1 MNISKIINLFYNEL
15 IKAFYKRR
23 TYISFLLITLLI
35 PVIVYAIDYG
45 AISLQN
51 KIYGQMQDSFIFIG
65 SIVNGYLATYL
76 IIAILITHM
85 PFLSTII
92 PSEIISGEYSKG
104 TFRIYLTRPVSRS
117 SVFISKL
124 LVVLLYTT
132 TMMCY
137 FFFYSLFVSYLILGS
152 GELIVFHKGI
162 LLLSNDDIIWRFWL
176 SFAFSNMVMISVS
189 SLCLLFSSFSK
200 NSVTPIISTIS
211 IVFVG
216 TAISFIPI
224 DIFELINP
232 YLFTGY
238 IDIFLLAFYDP
249 VPYNIFINCFI
260 VCLLWSSLFISV
272 AYYNFTYRDI
282 LE

>member
-1 MNISKIINLFYNEL
+1 MINLFYNEL
-15 IKAFYKRR
+15 IKALYKRR
-23 TYISFLLITLLI
+23 TYISFILITLLI

-65 SIVNGYLATYL
+65 SIINGYLATYL

-104 TFRIYLTRPVSRS
+104 TFRIYLTRPISRS
-117 SVFISKL
+117 SVFISKM
-124 LVVLLYTT
+124 LVVFLYTT

-137 FFFYSLFVSYLILGS
+137 FFFYSLFVSYLILGG

-162 LLLSNDDIIWRFWL
+162 LLLSDEDIIWRFWL
-176 SFAFSNMVMISVS
+176 SFAFSNLVMISVS

-211 IVFVG
+211 IVFIG

-224 DIFELINP
+224 DIFELIDP

-249 VPYNIFINCFI
+249 VPYDIFMDCFI
-260 VCLLWSSLFISV
+260 VCFLWSTLFISI

>member
-1 MNISKIINLFYNEL
+1 MINLFHNEL
-15 IKAFYKRR
+15 IKALFKRR

-35 PVIVYAIDYG
+35 PAIVYAIDYG
-45 AISLQN
+45 ALSLQN
-51 KIYGQMQDSFIFIG
+51 RIYGQMQDSFIFIG
-65 SIVNGYLATYL
+65 SVINGYFSAYL

-104 TFRIYLTRPVSRS
+104 TFRIYLTRPISRS
-117 SVFISKL
+117 SVYFSKI
-124 LVVLLYTT
+124 LVVYLYTT
-132 TMMCY
+132 VMML
-137 FFFYSLFVSYLILGS
+137 FFFTYSIFISYLMLGS

-162 LLLSNDDIIWRFWL
+162 LLLAEEDILWRFGL
-176 SFAFSNMVMISVS
+176 GFIFSTLVMITVA
-189 SLCLLFSSFSK
+189 SLCLFFSSFSK

-211 IVFVG
+211 IVFIG

-224 DIFELINP
+224 DIFELIDP

-238 IDIFLLAFYDP
+238 IDIILLAFYDP
-249 VPYNIFINCFI
+249 IPYDVFRN
-260 VCLLWSSLFISV
+260 CLLVSLFWSMLFISFG
-272 AYYNFTYRDI
+272 YYNFVYRDI

>member
-1 MNISKIINLFYNEL
+1 MINLFYNEL
-15 IKAFYKRR
+15 IKALYKRR
-23 TYISFLLITLLI
+23 TYISFILITLLI
-35 PVIVYAIDYG
+35 PVVVYAIDYG

-65 SIVNGYLATYL
+65 SIVNGYLAAYL

-104 TFRIYLTRPVSRS
+104 TFRVYLTRPISRS
-117 SVFISKL
+117 SVFISKM
-124 LVVLLYTT
+124 LVVFLYTT

-137 FFFYSLFVSYLILGS
+137 FFFYSLFVSYLILGG
-152 GELIVFHKGI
+152 GELIVFHEGI
-162 LLLSNDDIIWRFWL
+162 LLLSDEDIVWRFWL
-176 SFAFSNMVMISVS
+176 SFAFSNFVMISVS

-211 IVFVG
+211 IVFIG

-224 DIFELINP
+224 DIFELIDP

-249 VPYNIFINCFI
+249 VPYDIFMNCFI
-260 VCLLWSSLFISV
+260 VCFLWSSLFISI